1 MLITFLY
8 HIITHGAYV
17 DCRSAHIHMYARVL
31 TKPDESMNPYESAM
45 NPIQK
50 TDESMNP
57 LEFDK
62 RREGVLFLIRYGGFM
77 DSSVF

>member
-1 MLITFLY
+1 MGL
-8 HIITHGAYV
+8 A
-17 DCRSAHIHMYARVL
+17 ARMAIYIQ
-31 TKPDESMNPYESAM
+31 KQDESMNPYESTM

-57 LEFDK
+57 SYSMNTKNPLSFLFD
-62 RREGVLFLIRYGGFM
+62 INGFM